1 VPPPDLPRSYRAQGA
16 GDLEQMLRRVEQEAV
31 RAGCSAPFSRGITDA
46 LYRALAAQRTPEIY
60 PAGLYYLIVSEAAVG
75 REKQSASQQLAVAH
89 RKGLVKA
96 LRNLPVAQPKVN

>member
-1 VPPPDLPRSYRAQGA
+1 MPPPDLPRSYRAQGA

-60 PAGLYYLIVSEAAVG
+60 PAGLYYLIVNEAAVG

-89 RKGLVKA
+89 RSGLVKA
-96 LRNLPVAQPKVN
+96 LRNLPVARPKVN